1 MQTIYSYMF
10 IFKKFYLMLTQ
21 YFYVLC
27 TVIRTNKDY
36 FPTHRQPIGVYN
48 GKGMCLLRGRN

>member
-1 MQTIYSYMF
+1 MF